1 MNLLT
6 GFTVLCLTMIAAP
19 VAGGQGTPQ
28 KTVVIPGS
36 ALKTMSAHKPKKKT
50 PLTARIAVKR
60 QSSVQISRTDS
71 AHFAPATVREITKTA
86 RK

>member
-1 MNLLT
+1 
-6 GFTVLCLTMIAAP
+6 MIAAP
-19 VAGGQGTPQ
+19 VARGQGTPQ
-28 KTVVIPGS
+28 KTVVIPES

-60 QSSVQISRTDS
+60 QSSVQISKADS
-71 AHFAPATVREITKTA
+71 AHFAPATVRDIMTTS